1 MLKYTV
7 SRNKDGILGE
17 NPETK
22 KIYMQ
27 VIPWGRRLHVCSQKV
42 KEKAFLTWNEN
53 TLKSDVSGGKKPE
66 KNKKNKGAGSWG
78 KGKYSG
84 QVGRNAVLLFSQ
96 TKKGKNTTITWLWSF
111 TQKVLRTQIW
121 FARTGSLHA
130 WDWVWTTSKFLPA
143 VIHAQ
148 AEMRATHKD
157 TGIL

>member
-22 KIYMQ
+22 NIYMQ
-27 VIPWGRRLHVCSQKV
+27 VIPRGRRLHVCSQKV

-53 TLKSDVSGGKKPE
+53 TMKNDVSGGKKPE

-78 KGKYSG
+78 PSREKRHPS
-84 QVGRNAVLLFSQ
+84 LFSNE
-96 TKKGKNTTITWLWSF
+96 KGKNITITTVKFYTEGFENSDLICSHWQPPCLGLSLNCQQVSASRD
-111 TQKVLRTQIW
+111 TC
-121 FARTGSLHA
+121 TGKKM
-130 WDWVWTTSKFLPA
+130 W
-143 VIHAQ
+143 
-148 AEMRATHKD
+148 ATRKE